1 MNKKILGAALG
12 LAVLAASTAASA
24 HVDVAIGLGIPGA
37 VYAPAEPVYAPPPPV
52 VYAPAPVAVAY
63 GGDDDWRHERRG
75 PRELLHRIRFFVFF
89 GLAGD
94 MMFFAMLIVLFFF
107 VHILMVVFV
116 GAINEIR
123 SMITGWYRLPPTERE

>member
-63 GGDDDWRHERRG
+63 GGDGDWRAREWHERREW
-75 PRELLHRIRFFVFF
+75 R
-89 GLAGD
+89 
-94 MMFFAMLIVLFFF
+94 
-107 VHILMVVFV
+107 
-116 GAINEIR
+116 
-123 SMITGWYRLPPTERE
+123 EREWRRREWREHEWRERHEWRGY